1 MHRADNDGKSV
12 QDAIDWAVFGIGT
25 LALTTAIAATLLGT
39 GKDRL
44 ADAPAP
50 APAQITS
57 V

>member
-1 MHRADNDGKSV
+1 MQHPGNTASRV

-25 LALTTAIAATLLGT
+25 LALTTAIAATVVAT

-50 APAQITS
+50 AAETTA